1 MMGISMK
8 FIKYIFAI
16 LIIVI
21 VSASLFDKKEDLS
34 FERPIPIKFSENL
47 REDYRKLPFT
57 GAHNFRDLGGY
68 KTEDGKT
75 VKWGK
80 IYRSDNLHSLTD
92 EDLKYM
98 KRLNI
103 KSVVDFRSVE
113 ERESEPDRLNP
124 DMTQVL
130 LPIKFQPKELDD
142 DSIKNLM
149 RDLTFGD
156 LDSSNLLRDFNI
168 VIVEEFTEEYKS
180 FFRHIIENN
189 AEPLVFHCTAGKDRA
204 GFASAMILTILGV
217 PREKVIEDYLLTN
230 TYVKDHVDDKML
242 EIELKTFFRADT
254 DNLRKINL
262 VEERYIQAAFD
273 TIDNKWGGMD
283 RYISE
288 ALNLNEEDIL
298 KLQDFYLE

>member
-1 MMGISMK
+1 M
-8 FIKYIFAI
+8 
-16 LIIVI
+16 
-21 VSASLFDKKEDLS
+21 
-34 FERPIPIKFSENL
+34 
-47 REDYRKLPFT
+47 
-57 GAHNFRDLGGY
+57 GGY
-68 KTEDGKT
+68 KTEDGRT

-149 RDLTFGD
+149 KDLTFGD

-168 VIVEEFTEEYKS
+168 VIVEEFADEYKN

-217 PREKVIEDYLLTN
+217 PREKIIEDYLLTN

-273 TIDNKWGGMD
+273 TIDSKWGGMD
-283 RYISE
+283 RYISK

>member
-1 MMGISMK
+1 MN
-8 FIKYIFAI
+8 FFKY
-16 LIIVI
+16 LVI
-21 VSASLFDKKEDLS
+21 VLTLAVVSVFWFNNKEPLS
-34 FERPIPIKFSENL
+34 FERPIPLKFSENL

-68 KTEDGKT
+68 KTEDGRT

-103 KSVVDFRSVE
+103 KSVVDFRSLE

-130 LPIKFQPKELDD
+130 LPINFQPKELDD
-142 DSIKNLM
+142 DSIKNIIK
-149 RDLTFGD
+149 DLTFGD

-168 VIVEEFTEEYKS
+168 VIVEEFAEEYKN
-180 FFRHIIENN
+180 FFRYIIENN
-189 AEPLVFHCTAGKDRA
+189 AEPLVIHCTAGKDRA

-273 TIDNKWGGMD
+273 TIDSKWGGMD

-288 ALNLNEEDIL
+288 ALNLNEDDIL

>member
-1 MMGISMK
+1 MMGVSMK

-16 LIIVI
+16 LVIVI
-21 VSASLFDKKEDLS
+21 ISAFLFDEKEDLS
-34 FERPIPIKFSENL
+34 FERPIPIKFSEKL

-68 KTEDGKT
+68 KTEDGRT

-80 IYRSDNLHSLTD
+80 IYRSDNLHFLTD

-149 RDLTFGD
+149 KDLTFGD

-168 VIVEEFTEEYKS
+168 VIVEEFTDEYKN

-273 TIDNKWGGMD
+273 TIDSKWGGMD

>member
-1 MMGISMK
+1 MMGVSMK
-8 FIKYIFAI
+8 FIKYIFAVI
-16 LIIVI
+16 IIVI
-21 VSASLFDKKEDLS
+21 ISAFLFDEKEDLS
-34 FERPIPIKFSENL
+34 FERPIPIKFSEKL

-68 KTEDGKT
+68 KTKDGQT

-113 ERESEPDRLNP
+113 ERENEPNKLNP

-142 DSIKNLM
+142 DSIKNFIK
-149 RDLTFGD
+149 DLTFGD

-168 VIVEEFTEEYKS
+168 VIVEEFAEEYKN